1 MRPTFRR
8 TVPLLFA
15 AIVALI
21 AFPAHAQQTS
31 GTPRNSGFDWQTL
44 WMRNTSAASVA
55 QQLNWTTK
63 GSCTTCSPS
72 GFADSSVF
80 RRGATTATVYDT
92 SRALRLLDIPWAPN
106 FGNVQQSALTDSS
119 SLPWLFARVRQD
131 TTSYSFTGSSS
142 LDSVR
147 VAAEVSLDGITWFSC
162 QGTNTQ
168 RFDTIY
174 MTSGQDG
181 LQSPT
186 LIGVE
191 ASPGEDMAQFVF
203 KCHPS
208 TTVDNARITN
218 RSLCMYNGYVRL
230 IVGMDASG
238 QFAVDIGTWTSP

>member
-1 MRPTFRR
+1 MRLARLTAS
-8 TVPLLFA
+8 LLTA
-15 AIVALI
+15 AVMLSAL
-21 AFPAHAQQTS
+21 PAHAQSTS
-31 GTPRNSGFDWQTL
+31 GTARDGGFSWNPL
-44 WMRNTSAASVA
+44 LMRNTSAAASA

-63 GSCTTCSPS
+63 GSCQSCAPS
-72 GFADSSVF
+72 GFVDSTVF
-80 RRGATTATVYDT
+80 RRGATTATLYDT
-92 SRALRLLDIPWAPN
+92 TRAIRLQDVPWAPN
-106 FGNVQQSALTDSS
+106 FGNVPMAALTDSS
-119 SLPWLFARVRQD
+119 ALPWLFMRVRQD
-131 TTSYSFTGSSS
+131 TTAYSFAGSST

-168 RFDTIY
+168 RFDVIY

-208 TTVDNARITN
+208 TTVDNTRITN
-218 RSLCMYNGYVRL
+218 RSLCMYNGYVRF
-230 IVGMDASG
+230 IIGMDATG

>member
-1 MRPTFRR
+1 MRRIL
-8 TVPLLFA
+8 PLAALLAALFA
-15 AIVALI
+15 LTAAL
-21 AFPAHAQQTS
+21 PVHAQRLS
-31 GTPRNSGFDWQTL
+31 GSPRDAGMDWQTL
-44 WMRNTSAASVA
+44 YMRNTNAASAA
-55 QQLNWTTK
+55 QNLNWTVK
-63 GSCTTCSPS
+63 GSCQACSPT
-72 GFADSSVF
+72 GYADSTVW
-80 RRGATTATVYDT
+80 RRGATTATLYDT
-92 SRALRLLDIPWAPN
+92 TRALRLQDYPWAPN
-106 FGNVQQSALTDSS
+106 YGNVPMAALTDSS
-119 SLPWLFARVRQD
+119 SLPWLILRVHQD
-131 TTSYSFTGSSS
+131 SLSYSFTGSSS

-168 RFDTIY
+168 RFDTVY

-218 RSLCMYNGYVRL
+218 RSLCMYNGYVRF
-230 IVGMDASG
+230 IIGMDATG
-238 QFAVDIGTWTSP
+238 QFTVDMGTWTSP